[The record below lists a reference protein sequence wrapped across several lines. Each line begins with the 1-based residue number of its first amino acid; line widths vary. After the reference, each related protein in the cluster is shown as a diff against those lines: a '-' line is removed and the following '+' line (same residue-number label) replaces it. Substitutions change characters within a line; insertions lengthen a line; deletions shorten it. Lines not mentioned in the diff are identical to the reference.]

1 MSEKE
6 YMFDD
11 DELNEAFYLIRAGGD
26 AQGTKEK
33 LIRARL
39 ADLATLRTDLQVKQ
53 SLLDEAIRKGL
64 QLCEQNGTL
73 LMEAHTRDAEIAE
86 ARRRLEELENAEY
99 VYRSDHDVIGDG
111 DIRTGHSWDHM
122 RHSGDRARAFLAAK
136 AERKS

>member
-73 LMEAHTRDAEIAE
+73 LMEAHKAHEELIKAEQMVLLALGDNEHGWKKEHVKLLQEYAE
-86 ARRRLEELENAEY
+86 AHL
-99 VYRSDHDVIGDG
+99 DVLTGDG
-111 DIRTGHSWDHM
+111 V
-122 RHSGDRARAFLAAK
+122 
-136 AERKS
+136 